1 MRNSNQSTTPSC
13 NGSATSARVTC
24 AQFFNPSI
32 SRIKWASR
40 ATSVFLLLL
49 SSAISISA
57 QGLQQQVDLTQTS
70 IEDLLNVEIS
80 SVSKSDRKL
89 SETPAAVFVIS
100 QSDIARS
107 GATNIPDLLRMVP
120 GMDVAQIGANAW
132 AISARGLNG
141 RFSNELQVMV
151 DGRSVYTPTFGGV
164 FWDTLDMPLEDIER
178 IEVIRGSAS
187 SVWGANAVNGVVNII
202 TKTAEETRGG
212 LVVAG
217 AGNVDQAVGTVQY
230 GGEIGGATTYRA
242 YAKYFNEAHLND
254 PQGISGADGWHMF
267 RVGARIDAAISSRD
281 TISFR
286 GDFYQGSEGQPVT
299 MLPSISSAARVD
311 VDTVVP
317 KSGGFLQGVWKH
329 TSSAR
334 SDFELDVSYDHYYV
348 GDVLNESRHSLAV
361 DFQQHNRWG
370 ERQRI
375 TWGLN
380 FRDSLSQTTG
390 SLTFSLNPANLN
402 TESASAFVEDEISV
416 IPQRLNLTIGTKLNY
431 DYYTGLALMPTV
443 RLAFMPDSHNTMW
456 LGVSRSLR
464 TPAALDTI
472 SRLNLGGFT
481 GPGGE
486 PDVIALI
493 GNKNIESENEL
504 SVDAGHRASLTDQLS
519 VDVAVYFNHY
529 GDQETEE
536 PAAPFPETTP
546 LPAHTV
552 FPLMFENLMHGD
564 GVGFEAF
571 ATWNVFARWTLSPGY
586 AFENIRMK
594 LEAGSQDLDSV
605 QEAEGASPVN
615 SAQLRSNVSLPH
627 HLTWNLSTYFVGR
640 LRDPAIPEY
649 TRVDTGVIWNY
660 GEHLSF
666 SIFGQNLLQSQHE
679 EFVDSTGSIRT
690 TLMKR
695 GGYMKVTWTF

>member
-1 MRNSNQSTTPSC
+1 MRNASKLAAQKCKSPFPS
-13 NGSATSARVTC
+13 GRAIGLAFPDR
-24 AQFFNPSI
+24 I
-32 SRIKWASR
+32 RSRIKCASR

-57 QGLQQQVDLTQTS
+57 QGPQQQVDLTQTS

-80 SVSKSDRKL
+80 TVSKSDRKL

-120 GMDVAQIGANAW
+120 GMDVAQIGANTW

-164 FWDTLDMPLEDIER
+164 FWDTLDMPLEDIDR

-217 AGNVDQAVGTVQY
+217 AGNVDQAFGTVQY
-230 GGEIGGATTYRA
+230 GGDIGGATTYRA
-242 YAKYFNEAHLND
+242 YAKYFNDAHLND
-254 PQGISGADGWHMF
+254 LQGVGGADGWHMF
-267 RVGARIDAAISSRD
+267 RIGARVDAAITSKD
-281 TISFR
+281 TISIR
-286 GDFYQGSEGQPVT
+286 GDFYQGTEGQPVT
-299 MLPSISSAARVD
+299 MLPSISSPARVD
-311 VDTVVP
+311 VDTAVP

-348 GDVLNESRHSLAV
+348 GDVLNESRHSLTV
-361 DFQQHNRWG
+361 DFQQHNHWG

-380 FRDSLSQTTG
+380 FRDSLSRTTG

-402 TESASAFVEDEISV
+402 TENASAFVEDEISV

-443 RLAFMPDSHNTMW
+443 RLAWMPDSHNTAW
-456 LGVSRSLR
+456 VGVSRSLR

-472 SRLNLGGFT
+472 SRLNLAGFT

-486 PDVIALI
+486 PAVAALI
-493 GNKNIESENEL
+493 GNPNIESENEI
-504 SVDAGHRASLTDQLS
+504 SVDAGHRASLTDRLS
-519 VDVAVYFNHY
+519 VDIAVYFNHY
-529 GDQETEE
+529 DDQETAE
-536 PAAPFPETTP
+536 PAAPYTENTP

-552 FPLMFENLMHGD
+552 FPLVFENLMHGD

-571 ATWNVFARWTLSPGY
+571 ATWNAFTRWTLSPGY

-594 LEAGSQDLDSV
+594 LEAGSQDVDSV

-640 LRDPAIPEY
+640 LRDPAIPAY
-649 TRVDTGVIWNY
+649 TRVDTGMIWNF

-666 SIFGQNLLQSQHE
+666 SMFGQNLLQSQHE

-695 GGYMKVTWTF
+695 GGYLKVTWTF